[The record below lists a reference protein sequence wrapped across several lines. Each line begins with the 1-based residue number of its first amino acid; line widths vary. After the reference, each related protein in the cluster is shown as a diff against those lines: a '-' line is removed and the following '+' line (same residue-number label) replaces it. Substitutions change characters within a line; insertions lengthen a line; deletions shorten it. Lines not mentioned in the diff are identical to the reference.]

1 MRVVATT
8 SPATEEVNNST
19 PATTGMLTFSLID
32 ALAGTNAVVVD
43 TITEVSFSIAVLPT
57 ANASAGGL
65 TESDFRL
72 EVLVDDDSNSSTPD
86 VWQTLAASNP
96 GVNAATLNYKLTL
109 PAGTSSRQVRVVA
122 LNETAVPHIVEGVE
136 NLVATI
142 SSLALPA
149 ASTATTRDLN
159 VATANSATVAIND
172 NDQAFVRVVATTS
185 PATEEVN
192 NSTPATTGM
201 LTFSLID
208 ALAGTN
214 AVVVDTIT
222 EVSFSIAVLPTANAS
237 AGGLTESDFRL
248 EFWWMMT
255 ATVAHT
261 DVWQTLAASNPGVNA
276 ATLNY
281 KLTLPAGTSSRQV
294 RVVALNETA
303 VPHIVEGSRT

>member
-159 VATANSATVAIND
+159 VATANSATVLPS
-172 NDQAFVRVVATTS
+172 TTM
-185 PATEEVN
+185 T
-192 NSTPATTGM
+192 
-201 LTFSLID
+201 
-208 ALAGTN
+208 
-214 AVVVDTIT
+214 
-222 EVSFSIAVLPTANAS
+222 
-237 AGGLTESDFRL
+237 RL
-248 EFWWMMT
+248 
-255 ATVAHT
+255 
-261 DVWQTLAASNPGVNA
+261 L
-276 ATLNY
+276 
-281 KLTLPAGTSSRQV
+281 
-294 RVVALNETA
+294 
-303 VPHIVEGSRT
+303 

>member
-1 MRVVATT
+1 M
-8 SPATEEVNNST
+8 
-19 PATTGMLTFSLID
+19 
-32 ALAGTNAVVVD
+32 
-43 TITEVSFSIAVLPT
+43 
-57 ANASAGGL
+57 
-65 TESDFRL
+65 
-72 EVLVDDDSNSSTPD
+72 DDDSNSSTPD

-248 EFWWMMT
+248 EVLVDDDSNSST
-255 ATVAHT
+255 P

-303 VPHIVEGSRT
+303 VPHIVEGVENLVATISSLALPAASTATTRDLNVATANSATVAITTMTRLL